1 MLKNYFKI
9 AWHNI
14 GRNKV
19 SSFINIAGLAIGITC
34 VIFILFY
41 VQDELRYDKFIKNA
55 GRIYQVN
62 IEGNMGGQEYLSGT
76 TPPPAGAALTNTFPE
91 IETYTR
97 FFNASDEIV
106 RSEKNKQVENYFT
119 ESNVHGVDS
128 NFLQVFNYKM
138 LQGDARTC
146 LLQANSVVITEQIA
160 KKYFGNSPDNYR
172 DAIGRVLLFDDDR
185 KPFTVTAVLQN
196 LPSHSSLQFD
206 MLRPMISYPLV
217 KRFSWSWV
225 WTQMATYVK
234 LRDNVPNDAAAMQ
247 KLESKFPAMVKTQA
261 ADAFIRIGQP
271 LDELEKKGGKYI
283 LRLQPLTAIHLHSVN
298 VGSNLTTLSDIK
310 YVYIFSVIA
319 FFIIILACVN
329 FMNLSTA
336 QSAKRAKEVGIRKV
350 LGSVKAQLIKQ
361 FYTEAFIYTLIATV
375 IALLLVLVLMK
386 SFDQL
391 SGKELS
397 FGLLFS
403 NNNLIYLV
411 VVIVITGLL
420 AGSYPSFYLTSF
432 KPVEVLKGK
441 LLKTSFGNLFLRN
454 GLVIFQFTI
463 STALIVCTIIMFQ
476 QLQYT
481 RSKNMG
487 LNKDNVIV
495 VANTNRLGTG
505 EETFRQQVSGL
516 PGIKSTSISTSVP
529 TKYLFADG
537 YVPVQ
542 NTNEQIA
549 KDITLTS
556 FIVDYDFVSTL
567 QLQLLKGRNFS
578 KDFSDSTSVILN
590 EAAVRQIGW
599 KEPLGGYIEY
609 PGGNNQKFKVI
620 GIVKNFNF
628 QSLHN
633 TILPFALFHSSS
645 KTYDIG
651 SSFIVARIEPGE
663 TNNVINKLESKWK
676 SFAAATPFDYS
687 FLDEEFNALYQSDKR
702 MGSVFG
708 LFTML
713 SIFVACLGLFGLAT
727 YTAERRTK
735 EIGIRKVLG
744 ASVQSVVRLLSKYFL
759 KLVFI
764 AAIIACP
771 VAWWA
776 MNKWL
781 EDFAYRINISWGAFV
796 AAGVAVLLIALIT
809 VSFKAI
815 KAAIANPI
823 KSLRTE

>member
-1 MLKNYFKI
+1 MFKNYFKI
-9 AWHNI
+9 ALRNI
-14 GRNKV
+14 SRNKV

-41 VQDELRYDKFIKNA
+41 VQDELRYDKFIENA

-62 IEGNMGGQEYLSGT
+62 IEGNMGGREYLSGT

-97 FFNASDEIV
+97 FFNASDEVV
-106 RSEKNKQVENYFT
+106 RSEENKQVENYFT
-119 ESNVHGVDS
+119 ESKVHGVDS

-146 LLQANSVVITEQIA
+146 LLQPNSVVITEQIA
-160 KKYFGNSPDNYR
+160 KRYFGNSN
-172 DAIGRVLLFDDDR
+172 AMGGVLLFDDDR

-196 LPSHSSLQFD
+196 LPSQSSLQFD
-206 MLRPMISYPLV
+206 MLRPMISYPVV

-225 WTQMATYVK
+225 WTQMATYVR
-234 LRDNVPNDAAAMQ
+234 LRDNVPNDAGAMQ

-261 ADAFIRIGQP
+261 ADAFRRIGQP
-271 LDELEKKGGKYI
+271 LDEFEKKGGKYI
-283 LRLQPLTAIHLHSVN
+283 LRLQPLTAIHLHSAGVS
-298 VGSNLTTLSDIK
+298 SNLTTLSDIE
-310 YVYIFSVIA
+310 YVYIFSAIA
-319 FFIIILACVN
+319 CFIIILACVN

-361 FYTEAFIYTLIATV
+361 FFTESFIYTMIATA
-375 IALLLVLVLMK
+375 IALLLVSVLMK
-386 SFDQL
+386 LFNQV
-391 SGKELS
+391 SGKGLS

-403 NNNLIYLV
+403 NNNLIYLIA
-411 VVIVITGLL
+411 VIVITGLL

-441 LLKTSFGNLFLRN
+441 LLKTNLGNIFLRN

-476 QLQYT
+476 QLQFT

-495 VANTNRLGTG
+495 LANTNRLGTG

-516 PGIKSTSISTSVP
+516 HGIKSTSISTSVP
-529 TKYLFADG
+529 TRYLFADG

-556 FIVDYDFVSTL
+556 FIVDYDFVPTL
-567 QLQLLKGRNFS
+567 KLQLLKGRNFS
-578 KDFSDSTSVILN
+578 KDFSDSTSVIIN
-590 EAAVRQIGW
+590 EAAVKQIGW
-599 KEPLGGYIEY
+599 KEPLGEYIEY

-620 GIVKNFNF
+620 GVVKDFNF

-633 TILPFALFHSSS
+633 TILPFALFHSTS

-651 SSFIVARIEPGE
+651 SSFLIARIEPGE
-663 TNNVINKLESKWK
+663 TNNVINKMESKWK

-687 FLDEEFNALYQSDKR
+687 F
-702 MGSVFG
+702 
-708 LFTML
+708 
-713 SIFVACLGLFGLAT
+713 
-727 YTAERRTK
+727 
-735 EIGIRKVLG
+735 
-744 ASVQSVVRLLSKYFL
+744 
-759 KLVFI
+759 
-764 AAIIACP
+764 
-771 VAWWA
+771 
-776 MNKWL
+776 
-781 EDFAYRINISWGAFV
+781 
-796 AAGVAVLLIALIT
+796 
-809 VSFKAI
+809 
-815 KAAIANPI
+815 
-823 KSLRTE
+823 

>member
-1 MLKNYFKI
+1 MFKNYFKI
-9 AWHNI
+9 GFRNI
-14 GRNKV
+14 ARNKV
-19 SSFINIAGLAIGITC
+19 SSIINIAGLAIGITC
-34 VIFILFY
+34 VMFILFY
-41 VQDELRYDKFIKNA
+41 VQDELRYDKFFKQSD
-55 GRIYQVN
+55 RIYQVN
-62 IEGNMGGQEYLSGT
+62 IEGNFGGQEYLSGT
-76 TPPPAGAALTNTFPE
+76 TPPPAGAALKNTFPE

-97 FFNASDEIV
+97 FFNASDEVV
-106 RSEKNKQVENYFT
+106 RSEENKQVENYFA
-119 ESNVHGVDS
+119 ERNVHGVDS
-128 NFLQVFNYKM
+128 NFLQVFNYKF
-138 LQGDARTC
+138 LRGDVATC
-146 LLQANSVVITEQIA
+146 LLQPNSVVVTEQTA
-160 KKYFGNSPDNYR
+160 KKYFGNSNPL
-172 DAIGRVLLFDDDR
+172 GKVLLFDDDR

-196 LPSHSSLQFD
+196 LPSQSSLQFD
-206 MLRPMISYPLV
+206 MLRPISSYPAV

-225 WTQMATYVK
+225 WTQMATYVR
-234 LRDNVPNDAAAMQ
+234 LRDNVSNNAMAIQ
-247 KLESKFPAMVKTQA
+247 KLESKFPAMIKTQA
-261 ADAFIRIGQP
+261 ANAFKRIGQP
-271 LDELEKKGGKYI
+271 LDEFEKKGGKYI
-283 LRLQPLTAIHLHSVN
+283 FHLQPLTAIHLHSAGVDT
-298 VGSNLTTLSDIK
+298 NLTTISDIK

-319 FFIIILACVN
+319 CFIIILACVN

-361 FYTEAFIYTLIATV
+361 FFTEAFIYTLIATV
-375 IALLLVLVLMK
+375 IALLLVLVLIK
-386 SFDQL
+386 PFNQL
-391 SGKELS
+391 SGKDLS
-397 FGLLFS
+397 FDLLFS
-403 NNNLIYLV
+403 NNNLFYLLAL
-411 VVIVITGLL
+411 IIITGLL

-441 LLKTSFGNLFLRN
+441 LLKTNPGNHFLRN

-495 VANTNRLGTG
+495 LANSNRLGTA
-505 EETFRQQVSGL
+505 EETFRQQVL
-516 PGIKSTSISTSVP
+516 NMPGVKNTSITTSVP
-529 TKYLFADG
+529 TKYLFTDG
-537 YVPVQ
+537 YVPVP
-542 NTNEQIA
+542 NNNEELA
-549 KDITLTS
+549 KDVSLTS
-556 FIVDYDFVSTL
+556 YIVDYDFVPTL
-567 QLQLLKGRNFS
+567 QLQLLKGRNFE
-578 KDFSDSTSVILN
+578 KDFSDSASVIVN
-590 EAAVRQIGW
+590 EETVKQVGW
-599 KEPLGGYIEY
+599 KEPVGQYLEY
-609 PGGNNQKFKVI
+609 PGGNDHKFKVI
-620 GIVKNFNF
+620 GVVKDFNV

-633 TILPFALFHSSS
+633 AIIPFALFHSSS

-651 SSFIVARIEPGE
+651 TSYMVARVEPGE
-663 TNNVINKLESKWK
+663 TNNVLKQLESKWK
-676 SFAAATPFDYS
+676 SFAPATPFDYS

-744 ASVQSVVRLLSKYFL
+744 ASVQGVVGLLSKDFL

-764 AAIIACP
+764 AAIIAFP
-771 VAWWA
+771 LAWWA

-781 EDFAYRINISWGAFV
+781 EDFVYRINISWEVFL
-796 AAGVAVLLIALIT
+796 AAGIAVLLIALIT

-815 KAAIANPI
+815 KAAIANPV

>member
-9 AWHNI
+9 ALRNI
-14 GRNKV
+14 ARNKV
-19 SSFINIAGLAIGITC
+19 SSIINIAGLAIGITC

-41 VQDELRYDKFIKNA
+41 VQDELRYDRSFKNA
-55 GRIYQVN
+55 DRIYQVN
-62 IEGNMGGQEYLSGT
+62 IEGNFGGQEYLSGT

-91 IETYTR
+91 IETYIR
-97 FFNASDEIV
+97 FFNASDEVV
-106 RSEKNKQVENYFT
+106 RSEANNQVENYFT
-119 ESNVHGVDS
+119 ERNVHGVDS
-128 NFLQVFNYKM
+128 NFLQVFNYAL
-138 LQGDARTC
+138 LQGNAATC
-146 LLQANSVVITEQIA
+146 LLQPNSVVITEQIA
-160 KKYFGNSPDNYR
+160 KKYFGNSN
-172 DAIGRVLLFDDDR
+172 AIGKVLLFDDDK
-185 KPFTVTAVLQN
+185 KPFTVTAILKD
-196 LPSHSSLQFD
+196 LPSQSSLQFD
-206 MLRPMISYPLV
+206 MLRPISSYPAV

-225 WTQMATYVK
+225 WTQMATYVR
-234 LRDNVPNDAAAMQ
+234 LRDNVPNDAVAIQ
-247 KLESKFPAMVKTQA
+247 KLESKFPVMVKTQA
-261 ADAFIRIGQP
+261 ATAFERIGQP
-271 LDELEKKGGKYI
+271 LDEFEKKGGKYI
-283 LRLQPLTAIHLHSVN
+283 LHLQPLTAIHLHSAG
-298 VGSNLTTLSDIK
+298 VGTNLTTLSDIK

-319 FFIIILACVN
+319 CFIIILACVN

-361 FYTEAFIYTLIATV
+361 FFTEAFIYTLIATV
-375 IALLLVLVLMK
+375 IALLLVIVLMQP
-386 SFDQL
+386 FNQL

-397 FGLLFS
+397 FGLLLS
-403 NNNLIYLV
+403 NNNLFYLLAL
-411 VVIVITGLL
+411 IMITGLL

-441 LLKTSFGNLFLRN
+441 LLKTNLGNLFLRN

-463 STALIVCTIIMFQ
+463 STALIVCTIIIFQ

-495 VANTNRLGTG
+495 LANSNRLGTA
-505 EETFRQQVSGL
+505 EETFRKQILNLHGV
-516 PGIKSTSISTSVP
+516 KNTSITTSVP
-529 TKYLFADG
+529 TKYLFTDG
-537 YVPVQ
+537 YVPVP
-542 NTNEQIA
+542 NNNEQLA
-549 KDITLTS
+549 KDISLTS
-556 FIVDYDFVSTL
+556 YIVDYDFVPTL
-567 QLQLLKGRNFS
+567 QLQLLKGRNFA
-578 KDFSDSTSVILN
+578 KDFSDSSSVIVN
-590 EAAVRQIGW
+590 EETVKQVGW
-599 KEPLGGYIEY
+599 KEPLGQYLEY

-620 GIVKNFNF
+620 GVVKDFNV

-633 TILPFALFHSSS
+633 AIIPFALFHTSS

-651 SSFIVARIEPGE
+651 TSYIVARVEPGE
-663 TNNVINKLESKWK
+663 TNAVLTQLESKWK
-676 SFAAATPFDYS
+676 SFAPATPFDYS

-713 SIFVACLGLFGLAT
+713 SIFVACLGLFGLAI

-735 EIGIRKVLG
+735 EIGIRKILG
-744 ASVQSVVRLLSKYFL
+744 ASVHGVVGLLSKDFL

-764 AAIIACP
+764 AAIIAFP
-771 VAWWA
+771 LAWWA

-781 EDFAYRINISWGAFV
+781 EDFVYRINISWEVFV
-796 AAGVAVLLIALIT
+796 VAGIAVLLIALIT

-815 KAAIANPI
+815 KAAMANPV

>member
-9 AWHNI
+9 ALRNI
-14 GRNKV
+14 ARNKV
-19 SSFINIAGLAIGITC
+19 SSIINIAGLAIGITC

-41 VQDELRYDKFIKNA
+41 VQDELRYDRSFKNA
-55 GRIYQVN
+55 DRIYQVN
-62 IEGNMGGQEYLSGT
+62 IEGNFGGQEYLSGT

-91 IETYTR
+91 IETYIR
-97 FFNASDEIV
+97 FFNASDEVV
-106 RSEKNKQVENYFT
+106 RSEANNQVENYFT
-119 ESNVHGVDS
+119 ERNVHGVDS
-128 NFLQVFNYKM
+128 NFLQVFNYAL
-138 LQGDARTC
+138 LQGNAATC
-146 LLQANSVVITEQIA
+146 LLQPNSVVITEQIA
-160 KKYFGNSPDNYR
+160 KKYFGNSN
-172 DAIGRVLLFDDDR
+172 AIGKVLLFDDDK
-185 KPFTVTAVLQN
+185 KPFTVTAILKD
-196 LPSHSSLQFD
+196 LPSQSSLQFD
-206 MLRPMISYPLV
+206 MLRPISSYPAV

-225 WTQMATYVK
+225 WTQMATYVR
-234 LRDNVPNDAAAMQ
+234 LRDNVPNDAVAIQ
-247 KLESKFPAMVKTQA
+247 KLESKFPVMVKTQA
-261 ADAFIRIGQP
+261 ATAFERIGQP
-271 LDELEKKGGKYI
+271 LDEFEKKGGKYI
-283 LRLQPLTAIHLHSVN
+283 LHLQPLTAIHLHSAG
-298 VGSNLTTLSDIK
+298 VGTNLTTLSDIK

-319 FFIIILACVN
+319 CFIIILACVN

-361 FYTEAFIYTLIATV
+361 FFTEAFIYTLIATV
-375 IALLLVLVLMK
+375 IALLLVIVLMQP
-386 SFDQL
+386 FNQL

-397 FGLLFS
+397 FGLLLS
-403 NNNLIYLV
+403 NNNLFYLLAL
-411 VVIVITGLL
+411 IMITGLL

-441 LLKTSFGNLFLRN
+441 LLKTNLGNLFLRN

-463 STALIVCTIIMFQ
+463 STALIVCTIIIFQ

-495 VANTNRLGTG
+495 LANSNRLGTA
-505 EETFRQQVSGL
+505 EETFRKQILNLHGV
-516 PGIKSTSISTSVP
+516 KNTSITTSVP
-529 TKYLFADG
+529 TKYLFTDG
-537 YVPVQ
+537 YVPVP
-542 NTNEQIA
+542 NNNEQLA
-549 KDITLTS
+549 KDISLTS
-556 FIVDYDFVSTL
+556 YIVDYDFVPTL
-567 QLQLLKGRNFS
+567 QLQLLKGRNFA
-578 KDFSDSTSVILN
+578 KDFSDSSSVIVN
-590 EAAVRQIGW
+590 EETVKQVGW
-599 KEPLGGYIEY
+599 KEPLGQYLEY

-620 GIVKNFNF
+620 GVVKDFNV

-633 TILPFALFHSSS
+633 AIIPFALFHTSS

-651 SSFIVARIEPGE
+651 TSYIVARVEPGE
-663 TNNVINKLESKWK
+663 TNAVLTQLESKWK
-676 SFAAATPFDYS
+676 SFAPATPFDYS

-713 SIFVACLGLFGLAT
+713 SIFVACLGLFGLAI

-735 EIGIRKVLG
+735 EIGIRKILG
-744 ASVQSVVRLLSKYFL
+744 ASVHGVVGLLSKDFL

-764 AAIIACP
+764 AAIIAFP
-771 VAWWA
+771 LAWWA

-781 EDFAYRINISWGAFV
+781 EDFVYRINISWEVFV
-796 AAGVAVLLIALIT
+796 VAGIAVLLIALIT

-815 KAAIANPI
+815 KAAIANPV